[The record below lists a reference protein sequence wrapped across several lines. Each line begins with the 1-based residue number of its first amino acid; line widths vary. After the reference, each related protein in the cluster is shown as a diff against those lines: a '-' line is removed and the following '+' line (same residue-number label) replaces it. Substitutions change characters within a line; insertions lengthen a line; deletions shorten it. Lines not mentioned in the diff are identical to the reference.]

1 MKNLIV
7 LTVILSG
14 LTNIGL
20 ADDHVK
26 TENKKEPSIYVVRHI
41 EVEVEKAKEFEDAVA
56 EKTQKYNRS
65 EGSDL
70 WFTYKVLTGP
80 RTGQYARLF
89 GVSSW
94 ADLDKKNTSNTV
106 NIPRDNEES
115 AYWLEN
121 ITPLQKNANAPA
133 EVWLTIPGTK
143 YNNLGEGEQ
152 ARYGALYKW
161 KMKPGMYQKKTIH
174 ETKMSEAL
182 AASGLKF
189 QGQVMRFDSGGD
201 YMAFGRWIGFNTWE
215 EFGKFREWGSLGKIY
230 EAKHGEGTWV
240 KYLEGW
246 NAIHQDGGETETEY
260 LEYLEDLSSI
270 ELKK

>member
-7 LTVILSG
+7 LTAILSG

-121 ITPLQKNANAPA
+121 ITPLQK
-133 EVWLTIPGTK
+133 K
-143 YNNLGEGEQ
+143 
-152 ARYGALYKW
+152 R
-161 KMKPGMYQKKTIH
+161 
-174 ETKMSEAL
+174 
-182 AASGLKF
+182 
-189 QGQVMRFDSGGD
+189 
-201 YMAFGRWIGFNTWE
+201 
-215 EFGKFREWGSLGKIY
+215 
-230 EAKHGEGTWV
+230 
-240 KYLEGW
+240 
-246 NAIHQDGGETETEY
+246 
-260 LEYLEDLSSI
+260 
-270 ELKK
+270 